1 MNLPKKKPTL
11 IESNVAPLRQDMNR
25 FDKVKITLLNETEQT
40 ALIDLALELLVSR
53 HQPGETL
60 DSPDNTRKFIRLL
73 LSEVKNEI
81 FGTIFLDNKHRV
93 ICHENIFFGTVDS
106 ASVFPRVVVQ
116 RAMEHNAV
124 AVIFYHNHP
133 SGNPEPSQSDQAIT
147 KRLKDSL
154 ALIDVRVLD
163 HIVVGSESDIS
174 FAERGLL

>member
-1 MNLPKKKPTL
+1 MNLLKKKPTL
-11 IESNVAPLRQDMNR
+11 IASNVVPLRRDANR
-25 FDKVKITLLNETEQT
+25 FDQVQLALLNETEQI
-40 ALIDLALELLVSR
+40 ALIDLDIELLISR

-60 DSPDNTRKFIRLL
+60 DSPDNTRKCIRLL
-73 LSEVKNEI
+73 LSEVKTEV
-81 FGTIFLDNKHRV
+81 FGAIFLDNKHRV

-106 ASVFPRVVVQ
+106 ASVYPRVVVQ
-116 RAMEHNAV
+116 QAMEHNAV

-163 HIVVGSESDIS
+163 HIVVGSEGDIS